1 MSLLSTKRLRL
12 TSVLMLLA
20 ILLICPANVV
30 AIPLTDYHRNLQRA
44 IQSLE
49 TLKETDED
57 EEDYETRLSQVNQ
70 EVRDALPAQ
79 QSVETEGET
88 VNVENAWL
96 HKSLDEM
103 NNSSDW
109 AAKHWEILETL
120 RALENRVTERQ
131 QPGRLVE
138 NKQDAKTR
146 LDSILAR
153 PEYTTGPRG
162 PNALTRLMQDIAKW
176 LQKFLPQPRSIDPGR
191 LDLVSVIVRIVVL
204 ALAALVIGFVIKT
217 LLVWFWGRKQRI
229 KKPKKQEARVVLG
242 ERLEPDATA
251 TDLLADAETLARQG
265 DLRAA
270 IRKAYIAL
278 LVELGDR
285 KLISLAHHKTN
296 RDYLNSLRNVPPIHA
311 QMRGLTDSFERH
323 WYGFANVTATDWQD
337 FRAGYIETLRG

>member
-1 MSLLSTKRLRL
+1 MRGSLAMM
-12 TSVLMLLA
+12 MLLA
-20 ILLICPANVV
+20 ILLICPANVA

-49 TLKETDED
+49 TLEETDED
-57 EEDYETRLSQVNQ
+57 DEDYKTKLSQVSQ
-70 EVRDALPAQ
+70 EVRDGLPAK
-79 QSVETEGET
+79 QSVETQGET
-88 VNVENAWL
+88 VNVDNTWL

-103 NNSSDW
+103 NNASDW
-109 AAKHWEILETL
+109 VPKLSTLLETL
-120 RALENRVTERQ
+120 RALENRIAERQ
-131 QPGRLVE
+131 QPGGLVE
-138 NKQDAKTR
+138 NKQDAKNR
-146 LDSILAR
+146 LESILAR

-176 LQKFLPQPRSIDPGR
+176 LQQFLPQPRSINPGR
-191 LDLVSVIVRIVVL
+191 LDLISVIVRVLVL
-204 ALAALVIGFVIKT
+204 ALAALVIGFVLKT
-217 LLVWFWGRKQRI
+217 LLVWFWGRKQKI

-296 RDYLNSLRNVPPIHA
+296 RDYLNSLRNVPPIHTR
-311 QMRGLTDSFERH
+311 MKGLTDSFERH

-337 FRAGYIETLRG
+337 FRAGYIETLQG